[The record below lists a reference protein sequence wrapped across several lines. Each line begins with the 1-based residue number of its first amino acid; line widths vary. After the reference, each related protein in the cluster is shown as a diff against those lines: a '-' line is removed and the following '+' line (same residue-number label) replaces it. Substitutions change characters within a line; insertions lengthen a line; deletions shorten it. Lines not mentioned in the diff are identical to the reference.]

1 MRLIK
6 PVRLASTAILLLWFT
21 GCGDY
26 FRPVANPVAKPG
38 GDPAVQR
45 TAVVISNNNGGIGGS
60 TDIDISGDTVMAT
73 HVLGLN
79 PVYAAS
85 FSGFVTYVANAGDD
99 TVSNYNAN
107 SPGSEPAIT
116 NLPKGSRPTFCII
129 ANGALLVA
137 NSGTNTVAV
146 VETSQNVVSH
156 LIPVG
161 VNPVSIAALPNFNKV
176 YVVNQG
182 DNTVSVVD
190 TLDFT
195 VVKTIPV
202 GNKPIASAV
211 NPDGGLVFVVNQ
223 GSADITAIDTSSDTV
238 SKTFPVGGSPN
249 SVFYDTGLRRMY
261 VTNPGNNT
269 VAIFKADVVPP
280 VQLAT
285 VTVGN
290 APVAV
295 TALADGT
302 RAYVANSGSNNVSV
316 ISTTNNTVLKTIAV
330 GTTPVAIAAS
340 GDSLRVIVA
349 NRDSDN
355 VSSIQTSNDTVIA
368 TIKSVTPKPV
378 FITID
383 PS

>member
-1 MRLIK
+1 MSLLKRARAAGAFA
-6 PVRLASTAILLLWFT
+6 VLLLFA

-26 FRPVANPVAKPG
+26 FRPVANPVSKPG

-73 HVLGLN
+73 HRLGLN

-85 FSGFVTYVANAGDD
+85 FSGFTTYVANAGDD
-99 TVSNYNAN
+99 TLSSYNAN
-107 SPGSEPAIT
+107 SPGSEPAVT
-116 NLPKGSRPTFCII
+116 NLPAGSRPSFVTI
-129 ANGALLVA
+129 ANGQLLVA
-137 NSGTNTVAV
+137 NSGTNTVAI
-146 VETSQNVVSH
+146 VEPGQNVISH

-161 VNPVSIAALPNFNKV
+161 VSPVSIAALPSFNKL

-182 DNTVSVVD
+182 DNTVSVID

-195 VVKTIPV
+195 VVATIRVGSKPV
-202 GNKPIASAV
+202 ASAV

-223 GSADITAIDTSSDTV
+223 GSGDVTAIDTTSDTV
-238 SKTFPVGGSPN
+238 SKTFSLGGAPN
-249 SVFYDTGLRRMY
+249 SVFYDNVLRRMY

-269 VAIFKADVVPP
+269 VAVFKADVVPP

-285 VTVGN
+285 VTVGT

-302 RAYVANSGSNNVSV
+302 RAYVANSGSNTVSV
-316 ISTTNNTVLKTIAV
+316 INTANNTVMKTIPV
-330 GTTPVAIAAS
+330 GTTPMAIASS
-340 GDSLRVIVA
+340 GDSIRVIVA

-355 VSSIQTSNDTVIA
+355 ISSIRTSDDTVIA
-368 TIKSVTPKPV
+368 TIKSVTPKPIFV
-378 FITID
+378 TID

>member
-6 PVRLASTAILLLWFT
+6 PVRFAATAFILLWLT

-73 HVLGLN
+73 HILGVN

-85 FSGFVTYVANAGDD
+85 FSGFITYVANAGDD
-99 TVSNYNAN
+99 TISNYNAN

-116 NLPKGSRPTFCII
+116 NLPHGSRPTFCII
-129 ANGALLVA
+129 ANGRLLVA
-137 NSGTNTVAV
+137 NSGANTMAV
-146 VETSQNVVSH
+146 VETGQNVVSH
-156 LIPVG
+156 NIPVG
-161 VNPVSIAALPNFNKV
+161 VNPVSISALPSFNKV

-202 GNKPIASAV
+202 GSKPVASAV

-223 GSADITAIDTSSDTV
+223 GSGDITAIDTSTDTV
-238 SKTFPVGGSPN
+238 SKTFPIGGSPN
-249 SVFYDTGLRRMY
+249 SVFYDTKLRRMY
-261 VTNPGNNT
+261 VTNPGNNS
-269 VAIFKADVVPP
+269 VSIFKADVVPP

-285 VTVGN
+285 VPVGN
-290 APVAV
+290 GPVAI

-302 RAYVANSGSNNVSV
+302 RAYVANSGSNSVSV
-316 ISTTNNTVLKTIAV
+316 INTTNNTVLKTIPV
-330 GTTPVAIAAS
+330 STTPVAIASS
-340 GDSLRVIVA
+340 GDSIRVVVA

-355 VSSIQTSNDTVIA
+355 ISTIRTTDDTVIA

-378 FITID
+378 FVTID

>member
-1 MRLIK
+1 MTLLTRFRLGGL
-6 PVRLASTAILLLWFT
+6 VAVLLMFL

-73 HVLGLN
+73 HVLGMN

-85 FSGFVTYVANAGDD
+85 FSGFTTYVANAGDD
-99 TVSNYNAN
+99 TISNYNAN
-107 SPGSEPAIT
+107 SPGSEAAII
-116 NLPKGSRPTFCII
+116 NLPKGSRPTFVTI
-129 ANGALLVA
+129 ANGSVLVA
-137 NSGTNTVAV
+137 NSGANTVSVVGTGQNAVTNT
-146 VETSQNVVSH
+146 
-156 LIPVG
+156 IPVG
-161 VNPVSIAALPNFNKV
+161 LNPVSISALPSFNKV

-182 DNTVSVVD
+182 DNTVSVID

-202 GNKPIASAV
+202 GSRPVASAV
-211 NPDGGLVFVVNQ
+211 NPDGGLVFVINQ
-223 GSADITAIDTSSDTV
+223 GSGDITTIDTSTDTV
-238 SKTFPVGGSPN
+238 SKTFPIGGSPN
-249 SVFYDTGLRRMY
+249 SVFYDTKLRRMY

-269 VAIFKADVVPP
+269 VVVFKADVVPP

-285 VTVGN
+285 VPVGN

-295 TALADGT
+295 AALPDGT
-302 RAYVANSGSNNVSV
+302 RAYVANSGSNTVSV
-316 ISTTNNTVLKTIAV
+316 INTTNNTVLRTISV

-340 GDSLRVIVA
+340 GDSIRVVVA

-355 VSSIQTSNDTVIA
+355 ISTIRTTDDTVVA